1 MVVKALRVAAHGT
14 SATAACKYE
23 YESDAATN
31 ASGSVIPDVE
41 VTVEAVDE
49 FKNDKA
55 GLERGEPASNN
66 CCCSSSITAETKA
79 SAIEQKKTAAKT
91 PQMTNDHHRT
101 LYRI

>member
-23 YESDAATN
+23 YESDAVETN

-41 VTVEAVDE
+41 VTVEAVD
-49 FKNDKA
+49 DKA

-91 PQMTNDHHRT
+91 P
-101 LYRI
+101 

>member
-23 YESDAATN
+23 YESDAGETN

-41 VTVEAVDE
+41 VIVEAVD
-49 FKNDKA
+49 DKT
-55 GLERGEPASNN
+55 GLERGEPATNN

-79 SAIEQKKTAAKT
+79 SAIEQKKTAART